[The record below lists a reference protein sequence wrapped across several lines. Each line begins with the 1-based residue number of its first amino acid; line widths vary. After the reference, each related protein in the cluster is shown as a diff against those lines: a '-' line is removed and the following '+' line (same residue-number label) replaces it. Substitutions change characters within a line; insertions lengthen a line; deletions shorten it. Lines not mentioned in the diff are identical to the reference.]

1 MNSAKMQKGA
11 LVTREARL
19 ALSDLKNLVDSAAEK
34 IHAAELEA
42 VGVAVGHRP
51 GADPLRALRVAA
63 DTLKSPD
70 FEAAVSQARTKMETA
85 LAWHRG
91 PQS

>member
-1 MNSAKMQKGA
+1 MNSMSKQKAA
-11 LVTREARL
+11 LITREARL
-19 ALSDLKNLVDSAAEK
+19 ALLDLKNLVDSAAEK

-42 VGVAVGHRP
+42 VGVAVGHRQ
-51 GADPLRALRVAA
+51 GADPLRALRGAA